1 MDFEDLGSDTELTFY
16 SDLIE
21 HPEAK
26 TALKKFGVKDTKNYR
41 KPINMCKKCG
51 GTHITQLEVLGA
63 YNGALFWH
71 CEECLTL
78 HLRFSARYT
87 ESLLKKAK
95 GLWCNPNDWGETE
108 RTNLD

>member
-1 MDFEDLGSDTELTFY
+1 LRADELGSDTELTFY

-21 HPEAK
+21 YPEAK
-26 TALKKFGVKDTKNYR
+26 TALKKFGVENTKPYR
-41 KPINMCKKCG
+41 KPINMCKHCG
-51 GTHITQLEVLGA
+51 GVHITQLEVLGA

-87 ESLLKKAK
+87 ESLLRKAK
-95 GLWCNPNDWGETE
+95 GTWFNPNDWGDIE
-108 RTNLD
+108 REDLD